1 MTTKY
6 ALAFGFQLPEI
17 RYSCLFLLT
26 SKSHTA
32 LTVNDVT
39 TVGANVI
46 IKDAFNDS
54 AQNDGTRL
62 KNELTGITLN
72 IHVRCIA

>member
-1 MTTKY
+1 LVFNYLKFDTLVY
-6 ALAFGFQLPEI
+6 FYFQI
-17 RYSCLFLLT
+17 TYT
-26 SKSHTA
+26 DY
-32 LTVNDVT
+32 TVNDVT

-46 IKDAFNDS
+46 IKDAFSDS
-54 AQNDGTRL
+54 AQNDETRL

>member
-1 MTTKY
+1 
-6 ALAFGFQLPEI
+6 LSI
-17 RYSCLFLLT
+17 ST

-32 LTVNDVT
+32 WTVNDVT